1 MDSVRIF
8 IWNLGETSN
17 VLGKGIKKSWGWL
30 GLTVLL
36 LGSPCGWA
44 AEFSASFKG
53 TDIQEF
59 INTVSKNLNKTVIID
74 PTVRGTI
81 SVRSYDMMDEG
92 QYYQFFLSVLDVYG
106 FSVVPMDN
114 GVLKVIRSKDAKSSS
129 IPLANNEQPGVGD
142 ELVTRVVP
150 LNNVAARDLA
160 PLLRQLNDNAGAG
173 TVVHYEPSNV
183 LLMTGRAA
191 VIKRLVDIVNTVDKT
206 GDREMITVS
215 LTYASAEDVAKL
227 VNDLNKTDEKN
238 ALPSTMLANVVADER
253 TNSVVVSGEENARQR
268 AVEMIRQLDRK
279 QVAQGGTKVI
289 YLKYA
294 KALDLIE
301 VLAGNGTSGNRNS
314 SSTNS
319 SRPSSTRS
327 NNTLNNSNS
336 SSSGSSSGSGSSS
349 SSSSSSMGFGSAFGS
364 ANSSGGRTIVI
375 QGKEVTVRAHDQ
387 TNSLIIT
394 APPDIMRDLEQVINQ
409 LDIRRPQVLVEAII
423 AEIQDADGLNMG
435 IQWANKRAGMI
446 QFPNSNASNNIPI
459 STAVIGTDQFRSD
472 GTLTTAYANA
482 LGSFNGITA
491 GFYRGN
497 WSMLLTALSSDSKN
511 DVLAT
516 PSIVTLDNME
526 ATFNVGQEVPVLTGS
541 QTTVGS
547 GNNIFNTVER
557 KTVGIK
563 LRVKPQINEGD
574 SVLLQIE
581 QEVSSVAEGNSST
594 NSSLGVTFNTRTV
607 NNAVMV
613 TNGETVVVG
622 GLLDKNTIE
631 TNNKVPL
638 LGDIPW
644 LGSLFRSK
652 VQTMNKRNLM
662 LFLRPTIIRDPGQF
676 QDASINKYRSF
687 NNEQQKQRGEG
698 NGVLDNNTLRLSGGN
713 TYTFRQVQS
722 SISAFYQP
730 EGR

>member
-1 MDSVRIF
+1 M
-8 IWNLGETSN
+8 
-17 VLGKGIKKSWGWL
+17 LGKGIKKSWGWL

-81 SVRSYDMMDEG
+81 SVRSYDMMNEG

-129 IPLANNEQPGVGD
+129 IPLANNEQPGIGD

-206 GDREMITVS
+206 GDREMVTVP
-215 LTYASAEDVAKL
+215 LAYASAEDVAKL
-227 VNDLNKTDEKN
+227 VNDLNKSDEKN
-238 ALPSTMLANVVADER
+238 ALPSTMLANVVADGR

-279 QVAQGGTKVI
+279 QVVQGGTKVI

-314 SSTNS
+314 SSNA
-319 SRPSSTRS
+319 SRPSSPRS
-327 NNTLNNSNS
+327 SSSSNSNS
-336 SSSGSSSGSGSSS
+336 NSGSSSNSSSGSSS

-364 ANSSGGRTIVI
+364 TSSSGGRTITI

-423 AEIQDADGLNMG
+423 AEIQDADGLNLG
-435 IQWANKRAGMI
+435 IQWANKRAGMT
-446 QFPNSNASNNIPI
+446 QFTNTGIPI

-472 GTLTTAYANA
+472 GTLTTAYASA
-482 LGSFNGITA
+482 LSSFNGITA

-541 QTTVGS
+541 QTTS
-547 GNNIFNTVER
+547 ADNIFNTVER

-581 QEVSSVAEGNSST
+581 QEVSSVADSNSST

-622 GLLDKNTIE
+622 GLLDKTAVE

-652 VQTMNKRNLM
+652 SQTVSKRNLM
-662 LFLRPTIIRDPGQF
+662 LFLRPTIIRDPRQF
-676 QDASINKYRSF
+676 QEASISKYRSF
-687 NNEQQKQRGEG
+687 NNEQQQQRGEG